1 MSEASSL
8 GSVMSSD
15 QAVRDAARSGAA
27 DRYLSALLAPRSV
40 RADLIALAA
49 FSSEI
54 EKIAMQVTEP
64 HLGEIRTQWWR
75 DVLSVD
81 AGVSGHPVADAFTA
95 TIRRHAL
102 PHERIDDFLDAHVH
116 ALYADPPADDRQLQ
130 LELDLRE
137 GVLFALA
144 AHILGAPGL
153 DPASGIIHDAA
164 QAYGLA
170 RLGMA
175 LPFSLARGRVP
186 VPVQAH
192 DNSPDHDW
200 RMEIAKLNVTAR
212 RHMEH
217 VRSAYGAER
226 SAVKAALLP
235 VALVEP
241 YLRALSQASNDP
253 ARDITDIA
261 PLTRV
266 WRLAKTHL
274 RGRV

>member
-1 MSEASSL
+1 MSEASRR
-8 GSVMSSD
+8 GSAITSAD
-15 QAVRDAARSGAA
+15 AVRDAARSGAA
-27 DRYLSALLAPRSV
+27 DRYLSALLAPRRI

-49 FSSEI
+49 FSAEI

-75 DVLSVD
+75 DALSID
-81 AGVSGHPVADAFTA
+81 AGVSGHPVADAFSA
-95 TIRRHAL
+95 TIRRHSL

-116 ALYADPPADDRQLQ
+116 ALYADPPVDDGQLQ

-137 GVLFALA
+137 GVLFVLA

-153 DPASGIIHDAA
+153 DPGSAIIHDAA

-170 RLGMA
+170 RLGVT
-175 LPFSLARGRVP
+175 LPFALARGRVP
-186 VPVQAH
+186 LPVPSH
-192 DNSPDHDW
+192 GNWPDHDW
-200 RMEIAKLNVTAR
+200 RIEIAKLSATAR

-217 VRSAYGAER
+217 VSSAYGAQH

-253 ARDITDIA
+253 ARDIADIA